1 MDISEFTKKFFGL
14 MGFEDIEINVD
25 EDVRKIS
32 VVVDDEFF
40 RSQIPNILQP
50 TEHLMNLVLKQDKK
64 PPYVVDMNY
73 YRRERERL
81 IIELAKA
88 GAKKAK
94 ISKSEVSL
102 PPMNSYERRLV
113 HVEIASN
120 PDLKTE
126 SMGMGKE
133 RHIVIIPIKDN

>member
-1 MDISEFTKKFFGL
+1 MDIVDHVQQLFAL
-14 MGFEDIEINVD
+14 MGFNEVEVNVD

-32 VVVDDEFF
+32 IVIDDEFF
-40 RSQIPNILQP
+40 RSQIPTILQP
-50 TEHLMNLVLKQDKK
+50 VEHLINLGLKRGEK

-94 ISKSEVSL
+94 MSKGEVSL

-126 SMGMGKE
+126 SVGVGKE
-133 RHIVIIPIKDN
+133 RHIVIIPIEN